1 MKTMNTSL
9 KEEAIASLKKL
20 VNDNPSEYDTNKLS
34 VAINK
39 INAMDEEEINCNL
52 LLGRIQDM
60 CVRDDAY
67 VFSDDEK
74 AIIRKVVSD
83 SGLKIVEEK
92 MLEKDDPSRDDF
104 AIVTENEDANV
115 IWVGKI
121 KPLFDNGSFVLLGV
135 GFNFPGTSYNTIED
149 LAIGLKN
156 TINDVINDED

>member
-1 MKTMNTSL
+1 MKTMNNRL
-9 KEEAIASLKKL
+9 KEEAIASLKEL
-20 VNDNPSEYDTNKLS
+20 VKDNLNEYDINKLPD
-34 VAINK
+34 AINK

-67 VFSDDEK
+67 VFSDEEK

-104 AIVTENEDANV
+104 ALVTENEEANV

-121 KPLFDNGSFVLLGV
+121 KPLFDNGSYVLLGV

-156 TINDVINDED
+156 TINDVI

>member
-1 MKTMNTSL
+1 MKKMNTSL
-9 KEEAIASLKKL
+9 KEDAIASLKEL
-20 VNDNPSEYDTNKLS
+20 VKDNPNEYDANKLS
-34 VAINK
+34 DAIDK
-39 INAMDEEEINCNL
+39 INEMDEEELNNNL

-74 AIIRKVVSD
+74 DIIRKVVSD

-104 AIVTENEDANV
+104 AIVTENEEANV

-121 KPLFDNGSFVLLGV
+121 KPLFDNGSYVLLGV
-135 GFNFPGTSYNTIED
+135 GFNFPGTSYYTIEE
-149 LAIGLKN
+149 LAKGLKN
-156 TINDVINDED
+156 TINDVL